1 MTKSK
6 KIRGFSIINSMEAEN
21 IFKFQLLVVEI
32 GRHLEKK
39 HKKVAKS
46 MKFWC
51 FLAKNSMLKG
61 RMTKLIF

>member
-1 MTKSK
+1 
-6 KIRGFSIINSMEAEN
+6 MEAEN
-21 IFKFQLLVVEI
+21 IFKSQLLVVEI

-51 FLAKNSMLKG
+51 FLAKNPQLKG
-61 RMTKLIF
+61 G